1 MGNPSVAHSDFTLP
15 YYTSGFIRNTP
26 HKKLIYPFFMSGGQ
40 HSSGIALATGG
51 ESVDIT
57 F

>member
-26 HKKLIYPFFMSGGQ
+26 RKKLICPFFMSGGQ